1 MGNSKDEFV
10 NEQDGIGM
18 FSVPTFCAGYSN
30 CTIWFLRKDRISML
44 EELKL
49 ISS

>member
-30 CTIWFLRKDRISML
+30 WYTMYN
-44 EELKL
+44 L
-49 ISS
+49 ISEEG